1 MGEQCL
7 QSSFLFQH
15 WKKHYE
21 GIYLSSPHVSVITGN
36 ILITII
42 RYDLLVTIFSASFQ
56 QRFHEWLSAIRD
68 NSDKHH
74 NYLAPTKSVMCEIEA
89 AFSPFLSLN
98 MVPFHIRQEYV
109 KRIYYSLI
117 SNFSK
122 CYLTPYGPGKGA
134 NHPLS
139 YKKCHNFWKANGID
153 LKFYYFS

>member
-1 MGEQCL
+1 ML
-7 QSSFLFQH
+7 HFFLWSFHVKNKQVVVNLSYKKILFQ
-15 WKKHYE
+15 
-21 GIYLSSPHVSVITGN
+21 LFF
-36 ILITII
+36 LALTIKFVK
-42 RYDLLVTIFSASFQ
+42 RLRDEDQAFWL
-56 QRFHEWLSAIRD
+56 HEWLSAIRD

-89 AFSPFLSLN
+89 TFFPFLLLN

-109 KRIYYSLI
+109 KLIYYSLI

-134 NHPLS
+134 NHPPS

-153 LKFYYFS
+153 LKFYDFS